1 MIAFVKGTAEDLT
14 ENSVVLDNNGIGFEI
29 FMTGKDLSQI
39 TIGKEYKIHTFFSVR
54 EDGMQLFGF
63 FSKDD
68 LLMFRLL
75 LNVNG
80 IGPKGALGV
89 LSALTADELRFAVLS
104 DDVKT
109 MSKAPG
115 IGKKTAQKLIL
126 ELKDKLSLQ
135 DAFETKLSHTAAAD
149 GPDVPDD
156 SSDELRKARNDAVE
170 ALTALG
176 YSPTEALRAVRKVP
190 EDTEPDV
197 EIVLKAALKYL

>member
-1 MIAFVKGTAEDLT
+1 MIAFVRGTAEDLT
-14 ENSVVLDNNGIGFEI
+14 ENSVVVDNNGLGLEV
-29 FMTGKDLSQI
+29 FMTGKDLSRI

-68 LLMFRLL
+68 LFMFRLL

-89 LSALTADELRFAVLS
+89 LSALSADELRFAVLS
-104 DDVKT
+104 DDIKT

-135 DAFETKLSHTAAAD
+135 DAFETKLSHTAAAESTE
-149 GPDVPDD
+149 VSD
-156 SSDELRKARNDAVE
+156 SLSDEKRKAKNDAVE

-176 YSPTEALRAVRKVP
+176 YSPTEALRAVRQVP
-190 EDTEPDV
+190 DDTEADV
-197 EIVLKAALKYL
+197 EAILKAALKYL

>member
-1 MIAFVKGTAEDLT
+1 MIAYIKGTAENLT

-29 FMTGKDLSQI
+29 FMTGRDLSRI
-39 TIGKEYKIHTFFSVR
+39 TVDKEYKIHTYFNVK

-63 FSKDD
+63 FAKDD
-68 LLMFRLL
+68 LFMFRLL

-80 IGPKGALGV
+80 IGPKGAIGV

-104 DDVKT
+104 DDIKT

-126 ELKDKLSLQ
+126 ELKDKISLQ
-135 DAFETKLSHTAAAD
+135 EAFETKLSHTAEAESAEQA
-149 GPDVPDD
+149 GI
-156 SSDELRKARNDAVE
+156 SDESRKARNDAAE

-176 YSPTEALRAVRKVP
+176 YSPTEALRAVKQVP
-190 EDTEPDV
+190 EDAGSDV
-197 EIVLKAALKYL
+197 ERILRAALKFL